1 MCKGRKGE
9 GRMDHPEAQRFF
21 CPQLL
26 EKLGCSWPAQNC
38 AIIPVHTRSGVNY
51 KDSRNQ
57 KIIKNSY
64 FQKIYLLPTFVL
76 FSCPSPQTVISG
88 GGWNQWWRV
97 ESGILKTHSVF
108 LPLPAHFVKNISDKK
123 YYSVEGNVILWEW
136 IWMEIINVFIIKELK
151 HAVLKHLSL
160 CSFDQNSLIENT
172 SQKDLS
178 FLRK

>member
-1 MCKGRKGE
+1 MQGKGE
-9 GRMDHPEAQRFF
+9 EGVVWTTQEPKDFSAPSYWRNLAAHDRRKIV
-21 CPQLL
+21 QLFQCTLGVGWITKVL
-26 EKLGCSWPAQNC
+26 ETKR
-38 AIIPVHTRSGVNY
+38 IIPNCHILSKR
-51 KDSRNQ
+51 D
-57 KIIKNSY
+57 
-64 FQKIYLLPTFVL
+64 LLSTFVL
-76 FSCPSPQTVISG
+76 FSRPSPQTVISG

-172 SQKDLS
+172 SQAEGS
-178 FLRK
+178 